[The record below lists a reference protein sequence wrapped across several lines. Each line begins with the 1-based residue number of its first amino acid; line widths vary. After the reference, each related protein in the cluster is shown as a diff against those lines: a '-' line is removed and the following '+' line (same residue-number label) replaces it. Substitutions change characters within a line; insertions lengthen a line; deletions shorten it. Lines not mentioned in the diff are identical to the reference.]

1 MDLVL
6 RAAVA
11 FFFIFL
17 VTRLVGRRELAGLE
31 PFDLILLVVLGDL
44 VQQGVT
50 QSDYSVTGAVTVIS
64 TLGVLT
70 VVVAWL
76 SWRFRRLR
84 PLLEG
89 EPVVLVQDGRAI
101 DSNLRRERL
110 TVGEL
115 RAEARLQSIESL
127 DQVKWAVLETSGK
140 ISFLKRDGG
149 DDEGPSPREDDLQVA

>member
-1 MDLVL
+1 MDLVF
-6 RAAVA
+6 RATVA

-64 TLGVLT
+64 TLGTLT
-70 VVVAWL
+70 VSVAWL
-76 SWRFRRLR
+76 SFRFRRLR

-89 EPVVLVQDGRAI
+89 EPVVLVQDGQPMER
-101 DSNLRRERL
+101 NLRRERL
-110 TVGEL
+110 TIGEL
-115 RAEARLQSIESL
+115 RAEARLQSIGSL
-127 DQVKWAVLETSGK
+127 ADVQWAVLETSGK
-140 ISFLKRDGG
+140 ISFLKRD
-149 DDEGPSPREDDLQVA
+149 S